1 MDILKRVHPS
11 LYTRRAAATQI
22 KRPGH
27 SLERVRQGS
36 YQRLRRIRNSSSD
49 HYADDWPQVD
59 ADSEDMPTALVL
71 RACTRLELPITPQ
84 AWTRRAVFL
93 ALRYNTTRSRS
104 RLIRSYHLDTQPSV
118 SEVGSQIL
126 SQLRPRN
133 ATPNPPKT
141 QTYTPPS
148 LRDRKQIQERVRASS
163 HIHRLASRKRCLRGK
178 NSHQQRHRKIPEF
191 TRKATEEQ
199 RKAIERKKKSRQETY
214 NQWGYLRHQHSGDE
228 LVAVRRQ
235 FNIWKRRIKLLE
247 APVKPRSWPWL
258 DHGKFLYEL
267 ESTSDMRKAWH
278 GLDIESRKKIWP
290 TAMLSTLHSC
300 PGKAVQVLEST
311 LDPLPQGYAILDV
324 AHFCISNL
332 KLNNVK
338 IMRDRVTKADEVLEL
353 FAKLVEDLPS
363 GHVPIRQSTLGRL
376 GKNLPL
382 EQAVEMLQ
390 ILQKSGIKLHRNTLL
405 HFARKL
411 ASSSAYK
418 SKAFELLRE
427 IADKGHDLNSA
438 GFASV
443 VTTLLLSRQAKNGWS
458 TSDESFPPQRAL
470 EYFLE
475 RGFSPNLI
483 NFTSLVESL
492 CLQGDIAEA
501 VRLPLLLAENGVEL
515 DKRCY
520 TTVFRGAKASLKASN
535 VQLALDVARAAK
547 VPYVDVLNNTL
558 HSIFY
563 FAEMESRE
571 RQYPP
576 PWTVPIFGTMLR
588 IYAKKFDLEPLQ
600 WLLPDTLPLILSQE
614 DVDGIEKFRS
624 GPRREWG
631 FRTTIVPVVNEFFER
646 RAPRQKP
653 NAETLAIMLRA
664 YVKTLYRP
672 YDLMSFYSFFKSRLE
687 EHGTEKNWGREL
699 VEDQGS
705 VVHDTLIQV
714 MLGQKSLL
722 RPALQVFGDMLRS
735 TLTSKTKEEGIET
748 TSPTD
753 GIQAHPA
760 PSLFTFTI
768 LLHGLLMRREK
779 MLGEQMLQVMREHN
793 LEPNDVTWN
802 TLVKGYASMQNLSQ
816 TVGTLQ
822 DLEAAGYKPDAYTF
836 KAFSRLKDQTR
847 ALETMEKIIDENK
860 KRLEQHHS
868 Q

>member
-1 MDILKRVHPS
+1 
-11 LYTRRAAATQI
+11 
-22 KRPGH
+22 
-27 SLERVRQGS
+27 
-36 YQRLRRIRNSSSD
+36 
-49 HYADDWPQVD
+49 
-59 ADSEDMPTALVL
+59 MPTALIL
-71 RACTRLELPITPQ
+71 RACARLELPITPQ
-84 AWTRRAVFL
+84 AWTRRAVLL
-93 ALRYNTTRSRS
+93 ALRYNAARSRS

-118 SEVGSQIL
+118 PEVGSQIL
-126 SQLRPRN
+126 SQLRPRS
-133 ATPNPPKT
+133 ATANPPNT

-148 LRDRKQIQERVRASS
+148 LRDRKQIQETGRVSNHR
-163 HIHRLASRKRCLRGK
+163 HRLSLRKRRLCSK
-178 NSHQQRHRKIPEF
+178 PSHQQRHREIPGF
-191 TRKATEEQ
+191 TRKTAEEQ
-199 RKAIERKKKSRQETY
+199 REVIERKKKRRQEIY
-214 NQWGYLRHQHSGDE
+214 NQWGYLRHQYSGDE

-235 FNIWKRRIKLLE
+235 FNIWKRRIELLE
-247 APVKPRSWPWL
+247 APAKPRSWPWL

-267 ESTSDMRKAWH
+267 ENTSDMRKAWDE
-278 GLDIESRKKIWP
+278 LDIESRKKIWP
-290 TAMLSTLHSC
+290 TVMLSTLHSC
-300 PGKAVQVLEST
+300 PGKAAQVLEST

-332 KLNNVK
+332 RLTNIKTWP
-338 IMRDRVTKADEVLEL
+338 R
-353 FAKLVEDLPS
+353 
-363 GHVPIRQSTLGRL
+363 RL
-376 GKNLPL
+376 GKKLPL

-405 HFARKL
+405 HFARNL
-411 ASSSAYK
+411 ASSSTYK
-418 SKAFELLRE
+418 TKAFELLRE

-515 DKRCY
+515 DQRCY

-547 VPYVDVLNNTL
+547 APYVDVLNNTL

-571 RQYPP
+571 RQYPS
-576 PWTVPIFGTMLR
+576 PWTVPIFGSMLR

-600 WLLPDTLPLILSQE
+600 WLLPDTLPLILSHE

-646 RAPRQKP
+646 EAPRQKP

-664 YVKTLYRP
+664 YIKTLYRP
-672 YDLMSFYSFFKSRLE
+672 YDLMSFYSYFKSRLE
-687 EHGTEKNWGREL
+687 EHGAEKNWGREL

-722 RPALQVFGDMLRS
+722 RPALQVFGDMLRG
-735 TLTSKTKEEGIET
+735 TLTSKMKEEGIEA
-748 TSPTD
+748 TSPPD

-768 LLHGLLMRREK
+768 LLHGLLMRKEK

-860 KRLEQHHS
+860 KRLEQTHS

>member
-1 MDILKRVHPS
+1 
-11 LYTRRAAATQI
+11 
-22 KRPGH
+22 
-27 SLERVRQGS
+27 
-36 YQRLRRIRNSSSD
+36 
-49 HYADDWPQVD
+49 
-59 ADSEDMPTALVL
+59 MPAALVL
-71 RACTRLELPITPQ
+71 RACTRLELPVTPQ

-93 ALRYNTTRSRS
+93 ALRCNTTRSRS
-104 RLIRSYHLDTQPSV
+104 IFIRPYHLEAQPSV
-118 SEVGSQIL
+118 SDAGSQIL

-133 ATPNPPKT
+133 AAPNSPET
-141 QTYTPPS
+141 QTAVPTHDFHTPSS
-148 LRDRKQIQERVRASS
+148 LRDRKRDRDKYKAYGHKRGLGLRRS
-163 HIHRLASRKRCLRGK
+163 RLRSK
-178 NSHQQRHRKIPEF
+178 NSHQHRLRKTPEF
-191 TRKATEEQ
+191 TQKATAEQ
-199 RKAIERKKKSRQETY
+199 RKIKESKKKRRQEAY
-214 NQWGYLRHQHSGDE
+214 NQWGYLRHQYSGDE
-228 LVAVRRQ
+228 LIAVRRQ
-235 FNIWKRRIKLLE
+235 FNIWKRRIELLA

-258 DHGKFLYEL
+258 NHGKFLYEL
-267 ESTSDMRKAWH
+267 ESISDMRKAWH
-278 GLDIESRKKIWP
+278 ELDIESRKKIWP
-290 TAMLSTLHSC
+290 TAMLSTMHLC

-324 AHFCISNL
+324 AHFCILNL
-332 KLNNVK
+332 RLDSIK

-363 GHVPIRQSTLGRL
+363 GHIPFRQSTLGYL
-376 GKNLPL
+376 AKNLPL

-390 ILQKSGIKLHRNTLL
+390 ILQRSGIKLHRNTLL

-411 ASSSAYK
+411 ASNSTYK
-418 SKAFELLRE
+418 AKAFELLRE

-443 VTTLLLSRQAKNGWS
+443 VTTLLLSRQATNGWS
-458 TSDESFPPQRAL
+458 ISDESFPPQRAL

-483 NFTSLVESL
+483 NFTALVESL
-492 CLQGDIAEA
+492 CLQGDITEA

-535 VQLALDVARAAK
+535 IQLALDVARAAK
-547 VPYVDVLNNTL
+547 APYVDVLNNTL

-571 RQYPP
+571 RQYPS
-576 PWTVPIFGTMLR
+576 PWTVPIFGSMLR

-624 GPRREWG
+624 GPRREWE

-646 RAPRQKP
+646 SAPRQEP
-653 NAETLAIMLRA
+653 NAQTLAIMLRA
-664 YVKTLYRP
+664 YIKTLYRP

-699 VEDQGS
+699 VQDQRS

-714 MLGQKSLL
+714 MLERKSLL
-722 RPALQVFGDMLRS
+722 RPALQVFGDMLRG
-735 TLTSKTKEEGIET
+735 TLTSRAQEEGKET
-748 TSPTD
+748 ASPPD
-753 GIQAHPA
+753 GIQVHPA
-760 PSLFTFTI
+760 PSLFTFSI
-768 LLHGLLMRREK
+768 LLHGLLMRGEK

>member
-1 MDILKRVHPS
+1 
-11 LYTRRAAATQI
+11 
-22 KRPGH
+22 
-27 SLERVRQGS
+27 
-36 YQRLRRIRNSSSD
+36 
-49 HYADDWPQVD
+49 
-59 ADSEDMPTALVL
+59 MPTALVL

-104 RLIRSYHLDTQPSV
+104 RLIRSYHLDTTQPSV
-118 SEVGSQIL
+118 LEVGSQIL

-148 LRDRKQIQERVRASS
+148 LRDRKQNQERARASS
-163 HIHRLASRKRCLRGK
+163 HIHRLASRKRCLRSK

-191 TRKATEEQ
+191 TQKATEEQ

-228 LVAVRRQ
+228 L
-235 FNIWKRRIKLLE
+235 RRIQLLE

-278 GLDIESRKKIWP
+278 GLDIEYRKKIWP

-332 KLNNVK
+332 RLNNVK

-458 TSDESFPPQRAL
+458 TSDE
-470 EYFLE
+470 
-475 RGFSPNLI
+475 N
-483 NFTSLVESL
+483 
-492 CLQGDIAEA
+492 IAEA

-571 RQYPP
+571 RQYPS

-705 VVHDTLIQV
+705 V
-714 MLGQKSLL
+714 SLL
-722 RPALQVFGDMLRS
+722 RPALQVFGDMLRG

>member
-1 MDILKRVHPS
+1 
-11 LYTRRAAATQI
+11 
-22 KRPGH
+22 
-27 SLERVRQGS
+27 
-36 YQRLRRIRNSSSD
+36 
-49 HYADDWPQVD
+49 
-59 ADSEDMPTALVL
+59 MPTALIL
-71 RACTRLELPITPQ
+71 RACARLELPITPQ
-84 AWTRRAVFL
+84 AWTRRAVLL
-93 ALRYNTTRSRS
+93 ALRYNAARSRS

-118 SEVGSQIL
+118 PEVGSQIL
-126 SQLRPRN
+126 SQLRPRS
-133 ATPNPPKT
+133 ATANPPNT

-148 LRDRKQIQERVRASS
+148 LRDRKQIQETGRVSNHR
-163 HIHRLASRKRCLRGK
+163 HRLSLRKRRLCSK
-178 NSHQQRHRKIPEF
+178 HSHQQRHREIPGF
-191 TRKATEEQ
+191 TRKTAEEQ
-199 RKAIERKKKSRQETY
+199 REVIERKKKRRQEIY
-214 NQWGYLRHQHSGDE
+214 NQWGYLRHQYSGDE

-235 FNIWKRRIKLLE
+235 FNIWKRRIELLE
-247 APVKPRSWPWL
+247 ASAKPRSWPWL

-267 ESTSDMRKAWH
+267 ENTSDMRKAWDE
-278 GLDIESRKKIWP
+278 LDIESRKKIWP
-290 TAMLSTLHSC
+290 TVMLSTLHSC
-300 PGKAVQVLEST
+300 PGKAAQVLEST

-332 KLNNVK
+332 RLSNIK
-338 IMRDRVTKADEVLEL
+338 IMRDRVAKADEVLEL
-353 FAKLVEDLPS
+353 FAKLIEDLPP

-376 GKNLPL
+376 GKKLPL

-405 HFARKL
+405 HFARNL
-411 ASSSAYK
+411 ASSSTYK
-418 SKAFELLRE
+418 AKAFELLRE

-458 TSDESFPPQRAL
+458 TSDEIFPPQRAL

-515 DKRCY
+515 DQRCY

-547 VPYVDVLNNTL
+547 APYVDVLNNTL

-571 RQYPP
+571 RQYPL
-576 PWTVPIFGTMLR
+576 PWTVPIFGSMLR

-600 WLLPDTLPLILSQE
+600 WLLPDTLPLILSHE

-646 RAPRQKP
+646 EAPRQKP

-664 YVKTLYRP
+664 YIKTLYRP
-672 YDLMSFYSFFKSRLE
+672 YDLMSFYSYFKSRLE
-687 EHGTEKNWGREL
+687 EHGAEKNWGREL

-722 RPALQVFGDMLRS
+722 RPALQVFGDMLRG
-735 TLTSKTKEEGIET
+735 TLTSKMKEEGTEA
-748 TSPTD
+748 TSPPD

-768 LLHGLLMRREK
+768 LLHGLLMRKEK

-860 KRLEQHHS
+860 KRLEQTHS

>member
-1 MDILKRVHPS
+1 
-11 LYTRRAAATQI
+11 
-22 KRPGH
+22 
-27 SLERVRQGS
+27 
-36 YQRLRRIRNSSSD
+36 
-49 HYADDWPQVD
+49 
-59 ADSEDMPTALVL
+59 MPTALIL
-71 RACTRLELPITPQ
+71 RACARLELPITPQ

-93 ALRYNTTRSRS
+93 ALRYNTSRICP
-104 RLIRSYHLDTQPSV
+104 RLIRYYHLDTRIPV
-118 SEVGSQIL
+118 PEVGSQIL

-133 ATPNPPKT
+133 ATSNPPKT

-148 LRDRKQIQERVRASS
+148 IQDRKQLQERGRASN
-163 HIHRLASRKRCLRGK
+163 HRHRLSLRKGRLR
-178 NSHQQRHRKIPEF
+178 SEHPDQQRRREIPEF
-191 TRKATEEQ
+191 FRKTAEEKH
-199 RKAIERKKKSRQETY
+199 KAIERKRKRRQEIY
-214 NQWGYLRHQHSGDE
+214 KQWGYLRHQYSGDE
-228 LVAVRRQ
+228 LIAVRQQ
-235 FNIWKRRIKLLE
+235 FNIWKRRIELLE
-247 APVKPRSWPWL
+247 IPAKPRSWPWL

-267 ESTSDMRKAWH
+267 ESTSDMRKAWDE
-278 GLDIESRKKIWP
+278 LDIESRKKIWP

-300 PGKAVQVLEST
+300 PGKAAQVLEST

-332 KLNNVK
+332 RLDKIK

-353 FAKLVEDLPS
+353 FAKLIEDLPP

-376 GKNLPL
+376 GKKLPL

-390 ILQKSGIKLHRNTLL
+390 ILRKSGIKLHRNTLL
-405 HFARKL
+405 HFARNL

-443 VTTLLLSRQAKNGWS
+443 VTILLLSRQAKNGWS

-483 NFTSLVESL
+483 NFTSLIESL

-515 DKRCY
+515 DQRCY

-547 VPYVDVLNNTL
+547 VPYVDVLNNAL

-571 RQYPP
+571 KQYPS
-576 PWTVPIFGTMLR
+576 PWTVPIFGSMLR

-646 RAPRQKP
+646 EAPRQKP

-664 YVKTLYRP
+664 YIKTLYRP

-699 VEDQGS
+699 VENQGS

-722 RPALQVFGDMLRS
+722 RPALQVFGDMLRG
-735 TLTSKTKEEGIET
+735 TLTSKTKEEGIGA
-748 TSPTD
+748 TSPPD

-768 LLHGLLMRREK
+768 LLHGLLMRKEK

-860 KRLEQHHS
+860 KRLEQNHS